1 MPPVRPMLS
10 SPGSS
15 SAGLAMA
22 AGAAT
27 AVPAAA
33 QRRGRAGPPAFRWM
47 VWPALAFAAVMI
59 VFPFGYAVFLSLH
72 EFMFGTEPR
81 FVGLGNYLNLAA
93 DPQFWNGFQL
103 TLLLYLVSLAAQLVI
118 GTWLGLLLARNDTAR
133 GLVRTVMVS
142 PFMLPP
148 VVVGM
153 MAIVI
158 LDPGFG
164 IANWLLGSIG
174 IPPRQWLA
182 DPETVILTIAAI
194 DTWQWAPF
202 VALIVLGG
210 RLALPQD
217 VFEAAAIDGAAG
229 WRRFWHV
236 TLPLLAPTLVTA
248 AVLRS
253 VDLLRFFDVIYIT
266 TSGGPGYA
274 STTLNILAYKRGF
287 EFFDIGYATAIM
299 VTLSTLVFGTVLVF
313 ARLRSA
319 VRW

>member
-1 MPPVRPMLS
+1 
-10 SPGSS
+10 
-15 SAGLAMA
+15 MA
-22 AGAAT
+22 
-27 AVPAAA
+27 V
-33 QRRGRAGPPAFRWM
+33 
-47 VWPALAFAAVMI
+47 PALAFAAAMI
-59 VFPFGYAVFLSLH
+59 VFPFGHAVFLSLH
-72 EFMFGTEPR
+72 EFTFGTDRR
-81 FVGLGNYLNLAA
+81 FVGLGNYLGLAA
-93 DPQFWNGFQL
+93 DPLFWNGVRL
-103 TLLLYLVSLAAQLVI
+103 TLKLYLVSLAAQLVI
-118 GTWLGLLLARNDTAR
+118 GTWLGLLLARNDVAR

-164 IANWLLGSIG
+164 IANWLLGRLG

-182 DPETVILTIAAI
+182 DPDTVILTIAAI

-202 VALIVLGG
+202 VALIVMGG
-210 RLALPQD
+210 RLALPQE
-217 VFEAAAIDGAAG
+217 VFEAAAIDGASA
-229 WRRFWHV
+229 WRCFRHV

-266 TSGGPGYA
+266 TGGGPGYA

-299 VTLSTLVFGTVLVF
+299 VTLSTLVFGTVLAF
-313 ARLRSA
+313 ARLRRA

>member
-1 MPPVRPMLS
+1 
-10 SPGSS
+10 
-15 SAGLAMA
+15 MA
-22 AGAAT
+22 AGGVIAP
-27 AVPAAA
+27 PAARP
-33 QRRGRAGPPAFRWM
+33 RRGRAGGTSFRWM
-47 VWPALAFAAVMI
+47 LWPALLFAAAMI
-59 VFPFGYAVFLSLH
+59 VFPFGYAVFLSLQ
-72 EFMFGTEPR
+72 EFVFGTEPR
-81 FVGLGNYLNLAA
+81 FVGLSNYLTLAR
-93 DPQFWNGFQL
+93 DPQFWNGFRL
-103 TLLLYLVSLAAQLVI
+103 TITLYLVSLALQLVI
-118 GTWLGLLLARNDTAR
+118 GTWLGLLLARLDVAR
-133 GLVRTVMVS
+133 GLARTVMVS

-164 IANWLLGSIG
+164 IANWLLVQLGLS
-174 IPPRQWLA
+174 PRQWLA
-182 DPETVILTIAAI
+182 DPDTVILTVAMI

-210 RLALPQD
+210 RLSLPQD
-217 VFEAAAIDGAAG
+217 VFEVAAIDGATG
-229 WRRFWHV
+229 WQRFRRV

-266 TSGGPGYA
+266 TGGGPGYA

-287 EFFDIGYATAIM
+287 EFFDIGYASAIM
-299 VTLSTLVFGTVLVF
+299 VTLSTLVFGTVLAF
-313 ARLRSA
+313 ARIREA